1 MVNYITDIDDIF
13 FNENQKILDNYPNI
27 FDIRLVGS
35 VVRNKKTKINDFDI
49 AVLLKDNVDN
59 VVEIRDYIK
68 SLQTT
73 YYPKLD
79 VMFWNKNTYNKTL
92 INLKTLNKSA
102 YDELSSYPYFSIK
115 NKRCVNFKYDDEFKP
130 YKISPWRCFMVPVLI
145 TVWK

>member
-79 VMFWNKNTYNKTL
+79 VMF
-92 INLKTLNKSA
+92 
-102 YDELSSYPYFSIK
+102 
-115 NKRCVNFKYDDEFKP
+115 
-130 YKISPWRCFMVPVLI
+130 
-145 TVWK
+145 